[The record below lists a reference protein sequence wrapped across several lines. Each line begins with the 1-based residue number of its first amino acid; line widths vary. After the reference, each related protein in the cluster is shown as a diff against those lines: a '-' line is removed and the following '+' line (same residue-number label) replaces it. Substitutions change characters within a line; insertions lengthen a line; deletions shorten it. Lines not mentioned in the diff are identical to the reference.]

1 MSKLEKIKAELAK
14 MLLKFETVKT
24 DNGVLEYEG
33 ELAVNTEVFVTDTET
48 EERTPAADGEY
59 VLEDGRTLVVAG
71 GKITE
76 IKEASE
82 PETEPEQTEETE
94 PEQTEEVAAEETEP
108 ETEPEQTE
116 ETEPEQ
122 TEETTEEIPAIEKR
136 IMELEKVVE
145 ELKESYKE
153 LAEKVLKIVQETEEK
168 FSKMSLAKPA
178 VEEFEQAK
186 SVKKTGDAKVDKFME
201 RFGNK

>member
-1 MSKLEKIKAELAK
+1 MSKLERIKAELAK

-33 ELAVNTEVFVTDTET
+33 ELAVDTEVFVTDAET

-122 TEETTEEIPAIEKR
+122 TEEKPNEVDELKARIE
-136 IMELEKVVE
+136 ELEKVV
-145 ELKESYKE
+145 KE

-186 SVKKTGDAKVDKFME
+186 SVKKTGDKSVDRFME
-201 RFGNK
+201 KFGNI

>member
-1 MSKLEKIKAELAK
+1 MSKLERIKAELAK

-33 ELAVNTEVFVTDTET
+33 ELAVSTDVFVTDTET

-76 IKEASE
+76 IKEATE

-145 ELKESYKE
+145 ELKESYKA
-153 LAEKVLKIVQETEEK
+153 LAEKVLKIVEEAEEK
-168 FSKMSLAKPA
+168 FSKISLAKPA

-201 RFGNK
+201 KFGNK

>member
-1 MSKLEKIKAELAK
+1 MSKLERIKAELAK

-33 ELAVNTEVFVTDTET
+33 ELAVDTEVFVTDAET

-94 PEQTEEVAAEETEP
+94 PEQTEEVTAEETEP
-108 ETEPEQTE
+108 EQTDV
-116 ETEPEQ
+116 TEPEQ

-145 ELKESYKE
+145 ELKESYRA
-153 LAEKVLKIVQETEEK
+153 LAEKVLKIVEEAEEK
-168 FSKMSLAKPA
+168 FSKISLAKPA

-201 RFGNK
+201 KFGNK